1 MPVRNSDRKLKKL
14 ESWVPIKGLIL
25 RQPWAINREKFSK
38 SPLGVISLEII
49 GLTICYSEVDFTNI
63 SSSNS
68 LFSFI
73 KLVLCRYP
81 ETHPFH
87 IHDQIL
93 LTFTHKS
100 PLGSKRVARYY
111 KYCTRRVYA
120 CVLNCFSRVQLFA
133 THCGL
138 WPARLLYPWDS
149 PGKNDGVYCHDLL
162 QGIFSTQGSNPSLLY
177 LLH

>member
-1 MPVRNSDRKLKKL
+1 M
-14 ESWVPIKGLIL
+14 PIKGLTL

-73 KLVLCRYP
+73 KLVLCRDP
-81 ETHPFH
+81 ETHPFY

-100 PLGSKRVARYY
+100 PLGPKRVARYY
-111 KYCTRRVYA
+111 KYCMRRVYA
-120 CVLNCFSRVQLFA
+120 CVLSCFSRVQLFA

-138 WPARLLYPWDS
+138 PGSSIHGIPQARMMECIAMPSSRGSSRPRDQTQVSYISCISIWVLY
-149 PGKNDGVYCHDLL
+149 H
-162 QGIFSTQGSNPSLLY
+162 
-177 LLH
+177 